1 MFHRHYFEVF
11 AFNSIFALS
20 MKRVRQYIKR
30 NKKWTVPE
38 IMDTAQKRV
47 YYNVSGLTDEDM
59 AEIVNRMYQE
69 NGWSKARCVKEM
81 LLIVSRA

>member
-1 MFHRHYFEVF
+1 MI

-20 MKRVRQYIKR
+20 MRRARQHTKR

-59 AEIVNRMYQE
+59 TEIANRMYQE
-69 NGWSKARCVKEM
+69 NGWSKVRCVKEM
-81 LLIVSRA
+81 LLIVSKA

>member
-20 MKRVRQYIKR
+20 MKRGRQYIKR
-30 NKKWTVPE
+30 NKKWAVPE

-47 YYNVSGLTDEDM
+47 YYNVSVLCLGSD
-59 AEIVNRMYQE
+59 
-69 NGWSKARCVKEM
+69 S
-81 LLIVSRA
+81 

>member
-1 MFHRHYFEVF
+1 MI

-20 MKRVRQYIKR
+20 MRGARQCIKR
-30 NKKWTVPE
+30 NKRWAVPE

-59 AEIVNRMYQE
+59 AEIANRMYQE
-69 NGWSKARCVKEM
+69 NGWSKARCIKEM
-81 LLIVSRA
+81 LLIVFKA

>member
-1 MFHRHYFEVF
+1 MI
-11 AFNSIFALS
+11 AFSSIFALS
-20 MKRVRQYIKR
+20 MKRTRQCIKR

-59 AEIVNRMYQE
+59 AEIANRMYQE

-81 LLIVSRA
+81 LLIVSKA

>member
-1 MFHRHYFEVF
+1 
-11 AFNSIFALS
+11 
-20 MKRVRQYIKR
+20 MKRTRQCIKR
-30 NKKWTVPE
+30 NKKWAVPE

-59 AEIVNRMYQE
+59 AEIANRMYQK

-81 LLIVSRA
+81 LLIVSKA